1 MNVLVLVL
9 CLAAPP
15 AKPAYEPTSS
25 YTVRDIEG
33 WKVYVHNQLL
43 TEKKDLG
50 DRTLKLLAHHLHHI
64 NRMVPKGAL
73 AKLHEVS
80 IWVEIN
86 PKVVCA
92 CYHPSRGWLE
102 GHGFNPEKAKS
113 VEIGGPTNFLNW
125 THHQFSMVLHELAHA
140 YHDREL
146 PGGYGNAEIKAAY
159 DRMVKSKKY
168 ESVLLFS
175 GRKGRHYAL
184 NNPMEYFAESS
195 EAYFGT
201 NDFYPFVRAE
211 LKAHDPE
218 MFKLLE
224 KLWGK

>member
-1 MNVLVLVL
+1 MSR
-9 CLAAPP
+9 A
-15 AKPAYEPTSS
+15 PAYEPTSN
-25 YTVRDIEG
+25 YEIKDVEG
-33 WKVYVHNQLL
+33 WKVYVHKQLL
-43 TEKKDLG
+43 TEKKALG
-50 DRTLKLLAHHLHHI
+50 DDTLKLLGLHLYHVS
-64 NRMVPKGAL
+64 RMVPQGAL
-73 AKLHEVS
+73 AKLRKVP

-86 PKVVCA
+86 PKVACA

-113 VEIGGPTNFLNW
+113 VEIGGPENFINW
-125 THHQFSMVLHELAHA
+125 TKHQFNMVLHELAHA

-146 PGGYGNAEIKAAY
+146 EGGYGNAVLKAAHQ
-159 DRMVKSKKY
+159 RMAESKKY
-168 ESVLLFS
+168 ESVLLFN
-175 GRKGRHYAL
+175 GRKVKHYAL

-211 LKAHDPE
+211 LQEHDPE
-218 MFKLLE
+218 MFELLG